1 MEDTLLVT
9 QINKNRKTQTR
20 HFRLEHN
27 GRSIEVAL
35 GYVATKDEVQATY
48 LIGPHGK
55 ENRWG
60 NPTFVELIEKY
71 IGYKVSGNRKDFIRR
86 IYFSVGH

>member
-1 MEDTLLVT
+1 MKDTLLVT
-9 QINKNRKTQTR
+9 QIDKNRKSQTR
-20 HFRLEHN
+20 HFRLEYN

-35 GYVATKDEVQATY
+35 GYVATKDEVQASY
-48 LIGPHGK
+48 LTGPIGK

-71 IGYKVSGNRKDFIRR
+71 IGYKVPGNRKDFIRR
-86 IYFSVGH
+86 IYYSAGH